1 MENDIQNEVGSS
13 LPVFLSYGQLK
24 QHENN
29 QKTTYKYKVYSY
41 SDGGYK
47 VIEYKNER
55 SKTTPKVPPNLN
67 NGPQLTE
74 EEKEANL
81 EESRRQNLYKVKR
94 KITDYIRNNDFD
106 TFYTLTFDPK
116 IYGVR
121 DDLRFKEMRKYLQAM
136 ARKYG
141 LFNYIAIPERHKS
154 GAIHWHMITGG
165 FTPKL
170 VYSGLKRKKVRIYNA
185 PEWKY
190 GFSDVQKVRSKNK
203 IANYISKYI
212 TKELMDNPARRNKK
226 KYWASRTLKQPET
239 FAITEGVDIDA
250 LPNFESEVCK
260 IYEFNSDDFHK
271 YFDKEKSALDS
282 TLEGIC

>member
-1 MENDIQNEVGSS
+1 MENDIQNEVASS

-24 QHENN
+24 QHEDN

-55 SKTTPKVPPNLN
+55 SKTTPKLSQINGL
-67 NGPQLTE
+67 GPQLTE
-74 EEKEANL
+74 EEKQAKL
-81 EESRRQNLYKVKR
+81 EESRRENLYKVKR

-116 IYGVR
+116 IYGYS
-121 DDLRFKEMRKYLQAM
+121 DDLRYNEMYKHLQAM
-136 ARKYG
+136 VRKYG
-141 LFNYIAIPERHKS
+141 RFNYIAIPERHKS

-165 FTPKL
+165 FRPKL
-170 VYSGLKRKKVRIYNA
+170 VYSGLKRNNVSIYNA
-185 PEWKY
+185 LEWKY

-203 IANYISKYI
+203 ISNYISKYI
-212 TKELMDNPARRNKK
+212 TKDLMDNPARRNKK
-226 KYWASRTLKQPET
+226 KYWASRTLKQPDT
-239 FAITEGVDIDA
+239 FAITEGVEIDV
-250 LPNFESEVCK
+250 LPNFESDVCK
-260 IYEFNSDDFHK
+260 IYEFDSDNFHK

-282 TLEGIC
+282 TLEGID

>member
-1 MENDIQNEVGSS
+1 MEEFSNSVGSS
-13 LPVFLSYGQLK
+13 LPVYLTYGQLK
-24 QHENN
+24 QHNDN
-29 QKTTYKYKVYSY
+29 QLGTYKYKVYSY

-47 VIEYKNER
+47 VVEYKNER
-55 SKTTPKVPPNLN
+55 SKTNPVVTSNIS
-67 NGPQLTE
+67 NGPLLTE
-74 EEKEANL
+74 EEKQANL
-81 EESRRQNLYKVKR
+81 EESRRQNLYKIKR

-116 IYGVR
+116 LYSVS
-121 DDLRFKEMRKYLQAM
+121 DDLRFNEMYKYLQAM
-136 ARKYG
+136 VRKYG
-141 LFNYIAIPERHKS
+141 RFNYIAIPERHKS

-170 VYSGLKRKKVRIYNA
+170 VDSGLKRKNVRIYNA

-212 TKELMDNPARRNKK
+212 TKDLMDTPARRNKK
-226 KYWASRTLKQPET
+226 KYWASRTLKLPDT
-239 FAITEGVDIDA
+239 FAITEGVEIDV

-260 IYEFNSDDFHK
+260 IYELDSDNFHK

-282 TLEGIC
+282 TL